1 MKMKFVIVTDDD
13 TGEIHL
19 FHSRITAISFAFQKC
34 K

>member
-19 FHSRITAISFAFQKC
+19 FHSRITAMRKW
-34 K
+34 